1 MNKFIKEIK
10 NEINSFK
17 IKPMSNE
24 LKDLAIIKHVLI
36 KLSNICSRDDRFF
49 LYKEDIALRRKIYNK
64 RLLFNDKSIKISCK
78 SYCVFIQKILKK
90 LGVNISLFSAGKDE
104 FKHFGLIYESKN
116 EKYYI
121 DPLHDLVNLK
131 ICAKTQYFCC
141 EYNKI
146 PNLTILDVKKH
157 QVIDQIIDYKK
168 NYNKFLKAV
177 LSLSSANMG
186 EIIEYI
192 MLNSNLSSVSD
203 SIIFLNKIIDD
214 TFLSKYKEKIKI
226 SYCATLKKIN
236 LQDKRKIKK
245 GLNGLCIQCFDNI
258 IYYFPS
264 IKYIV
269 KSAVKDI
276 YTRPKYD
283 IKMYKYLKDR
293 QGNRQIL
300 DNIYFQKLFWE
311 LEREF
316 NLSEKDI
323 SVSSG
328 DILIKK
334 LDIKFSIYKHKYL
347 CLKKDNKTYY
357 YKIKYFG
364 LKVNK
369 KVLKKFEAKA

>member
-1 MNKFIKEIK
+1 M
-10 NEINSFK
+10 
-17 IKPMSNE
+17 
-24 LKDLAIIKHVLI
+24 
-36 KLSNICSRDDRFF
+36 
-49 LYKEDIALRRKIYNK
+49 
-64 RLLFNDKSIKISCK
+64 
-78 SYCVFIQKILKK
+78 
-90 LGVNISLFSAGKDE
+90 
-104 FKHFGLIYESKN
+104 
-116 EKYYI
+116 
-121 DPLHDLVNLK
+121 
-131 ICAKTQYFCC
+131 
-141 EYNKI
+141 
-146 PNLTILDVKKH
+146 
-157 QVIDQIIDYKK
+157 
-168 NYNKFLKAV
+168 
-177 LSLSSANMG
+177 
-186 EIIEYI
+186 
-192 MLNSNLSSVSD
+192 
-203 SIIFLNKIIDD
+203 
-214 TFLSKYKEKIKI
+214 
-226 SYCATLKKIN
+226 
-236 LQDKRKIKK
+236 
-245 GLNGLCIQCFDNI
+245 CIQCFDNI

-264 IKYIV
+264 NKYIV

-276 YTRPKYD
+276 YARPKYD

-316 NLSEKDI
+316 NLSEKDL